1 MKSSGMIF
9 IFLLLLA
16 VFNTACQKVEDL
28 FSNKK
33 SSSND
38 SQKVSTGKSSLIATR
53 KDASVEIKLS
63 FSNLYPFKEETTNS
77 AYPDYY
83 EVYISKNEGIDWD
96 LVKTVD
102 TSFINKSFTISG
114 LTNEVLYFIYLK
126 EVKNKV
132 GVSNTNVVRFVPS
145 SFKPTYKFVL
155 DDYYGQDLYS
165 FAVSRNLGKTVYA
178 TKFYEY
184 QQNYAAPAIFLSN
197 PNRFPQLIDINCWFP
212 DLSGDGTN
220 ISYSS
225 NKGEVFDGHLIP
237 EHIAIFNF
245 NTNKSTRITSGYS
258 VNKYPAWSPTN
269 SSLVYSSSEKSDQ
282 GLRIKLF
289 NTETSKSQ
297 ILETNPNLNQDI
309 LSYSQERSAWS
320 PDGKYIYYTH
330 IYFTNDNVN
339 PGYYDIY
346 RINSTGGTPEPI
358 FTSKRIE
365 CCPSISP
372 DNSKLAF
379 LTDYNGKVQ
388 IWIYSFL
395 DSKFHQPFDSNSY
408 ELSETWSRIKWIDN
422 KTILFSGY
430 SGERG
435 GDESLFSITV
445 E

>member
-1 MKSSGMIF
+1 MI
-9 IFLLLLA
+9 LLFSLLIA
-16 VFNTACQKVEDL
+16 VFSASCQKIEDL

-33 SSSND
+33 SSSGD
-38 SQKVSTGKSSLIATR
+38 SEIISTGQSSIIATR

-63 FSNLYPFKEETTNS
+63 FSDLSPLKVESIKST
-77 AYPDYY
+77 YPDYY
-83 EVYISKNEGIDWD
+83 EVYILKNVETDWK
-96 LVKTVD
+96 LIKIVD
-102 TSFINKSFTISG
+102 TSFINKSFIISG
-114 LTNEVLYFIYLK
+114 LTNDVLYFLYLK

-145 SFKPTYKFVL
+145 SFKPTYKFML
-155 DDYYGQDLYS
+155 DDYYGHDLYS
-165 FAVSRNLGKTVYA
+165 FAVSSNLGKTVYA

-197 PNRFPQLIDINCWFP
+197 PNDIPQLIDINCWFP
-212 DLSGDGTN
+212 DFSGDGIN
-220 ISYSS
+220 IAYSS
-225 NKGEVFDGHLIP
+225 NMGEVFDGHLMP
-237 EHIAIFNF
+237 EHIAIFNA

-282 GLRIKLF
+282 DLRITLF
-289 NTETSKSQ
+289 NTETSQSQ
-297 ILETNPNLNQDI
+297 ILETKPNLNQDI

-330 IYFTNDNVN
+330 KYFTNDNVN

-346 RINSTGGTPEPI
+346 RISSSGGTPEPI
-358 FTSKRIE
+358 FTSNKIE
-365 CCPSISP
+365 CSPSISP

-379 LTDYNGKVQ
+379 ITDYNGKLQ

-408 ELSETWSRIKWIDN
+408 DLSEVWSRIKWIDN

-430 SGERG
+430 SEEKG
-435 GDESLFSITV
+435 GDESLFSVTV

>member
-1 MKSSGMIF
+1 MT
-9 IFLLLLA
+9 LLFSLLIA
-16 VFNTACQKVEDL
+16 VFSAGCQKIEDL
-28 FSNKK
+28 FSDKK
-33 SSSND
+33 SSSVD
-38 SQKVSTGKSSLIATR
+38 SEIVSSAKSSVIATR

-63 FSNLYPFKEETTNS
+63 FSNLSPFKEQSVNS
-77 AYPDYY
+77 TYPDYY
-83 EVYISKNEGIDWD
+83 EVYISKNEGTDWE

-102 TSFINKSFTISG
+102 TSFINKSFIISG
-114 LTNEVLYFIYLK
+114 LTNDVLYFLYLK

-145 SFKPTYKFVL
+145 SFKPAYKFIL
-155 DDYYGQDLYS
+155 DDYYGHDLYS
-165 FAVSRNLGKTVYA
+165 FAISSNPGKTVYA

-197 PNRFPQLIDINCWFP
+197 PNSIPQLIDINCWFP

-225 NKGEVFDGHLIP
+225 NKGEVFDGHLMP
-237 EHIAIFNF
+237 EHIAIFNI

-258 VNKYPAWSPTN
+258 VNKYPAWSPSN

-282 GLRIKLF
+282 DLRITLF
-289 NTETSKSQ
+289 NTETSQSR
-297 ILETNPNLNQDI
+297 ILETKPNLKQDI

-330 IYFTNDNVN
+330 KYFTNDNVN

-346 RINSTGGTPEPI
+346 RISSSGGTPEPI
-358 FTSKRIE
+358 FTSNKIE
-365 CCPSISP
+365 CSPSISP
-372 DNSKLAF
+372 DNSKIAF
-379 LTDYNGKVQ
+379 ITDYNGKLQ

-408 ELSETWSRIKWIDN
+408 DLSETWSRIKWIDD

-430 SGERG
+430 SEEKG
-435 GDESLFSITV
+435 GDESLFSITTTD
-445 E
+445 